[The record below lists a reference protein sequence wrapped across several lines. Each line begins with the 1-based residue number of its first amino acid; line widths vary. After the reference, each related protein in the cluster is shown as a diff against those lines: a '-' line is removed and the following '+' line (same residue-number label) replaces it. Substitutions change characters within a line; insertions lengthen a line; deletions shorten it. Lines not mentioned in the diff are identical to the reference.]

1 VAQRVSDSSRLTFV
15 GHSTVL
21 IELDGVRILT
31 DPILRNRVGPLRRQ
45 TGTVDPALYSG
56 IDVALVSHPHWDH
69 LDVPSLRKLG
79 AETTLVVPAGTRRAL
94 RIRRIRNVEE
104 LKPGESIDIGPI
116 RISATTAN
124 HEVIPN
130 LLARDAA
137 AMGFL
142 IEGTRRLYF
151 AGDTDLFDE
160 MAALA
165 EGLDVALLPVWGWG
179 PVLGPGHLDPGRAA
193 EALQLLRPRVAVP
206 IHWGTLAPIGLK
218 LVRGDD
224 WLHHPPREFRR
235 HAARTAPDV
244 DVRVVRPGGSTGL
257 G

>member
-1 VAQRVSDSSRLTFV
+1 VTEGRRLTFV

-21 IELDGVRILT
+21 IELDGVRLLT
-31 DPILRNRVGPLRRQ
+31 DPVLRNRVGPLRRQ

-56 IDVALVSHPHWDH
+56 IDAALISHPHWDH

-79 AETTLVVPAGTRRAL
+79 SKTTLVVPAGTRRAL
-94 RIRRIRNVEE
+94 QLRRIRNVEE
-104 LKPGESIDIGPI
+104 LKPGDSIDLGPL
-116 RISATTAN
+116 RVTATAAN
-124 HEVIPN
+124 HEIVPN
-130 LLARDAA
+130 LLARDAD

-142 IEGTRRLYF
+142 IQGSRTLYF
-151 AGDTDLFDE
+151 AGDTDLFPE
-160 MAALA
+160 MTELA
-165 EGLDVALLPVWGWG
+165 VGLDVALLPVWGWG
-179 PVLGPGHLDPGRAA
+179 PILGPGHLDPGRAA

-235 HAARTAPDV
+235 HAARVAPEV

-257 G
+257 A